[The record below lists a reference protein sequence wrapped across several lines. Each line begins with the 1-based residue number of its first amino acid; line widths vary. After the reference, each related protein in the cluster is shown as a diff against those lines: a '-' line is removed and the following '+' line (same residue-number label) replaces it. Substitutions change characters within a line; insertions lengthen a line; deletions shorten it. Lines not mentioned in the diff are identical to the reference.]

1 MTEDLIGKTMAEI
14 ECWAISQ
21 TLNRFN
27 GNRELT
33 AKTLDISERNL
44 YRKLKEY
51 NIQLVGKE

>member
-14 ECWAISQ
+14 EKWAICQ
-21 TLNRFN
+21 TLRRFN
-27 GNRELT
+27 GNREMT

-51 NIQLVGKE
+51 EIQLVGKE